1 MNSHHNTTAITP
13 LQSFISSNTVADVL
27 NKVKP
32 VSNNR
37 PLYDLPV
44 TASVEEAFDLLLKQ
58 NILAVPIY
66 QQQENED
73 KKYLAIV
80 SAFDLLKLLGTQLD
94 DKKVLEKQLVEAV
107 GMTDESKHMTV
118 LESTDSFVKLLEF
131 FSLAHIHRVLVKDS
145 SNQYVML
152 SQMDMLRFLQ
162 ANNHKLGSSV
172 LDITVPDIRQHHHTL
187 VRTDYKSTAAE
198 CFLKLVQNLTQSA
211 LPILDNDQDEF
222 IGEVSARDLRG
233 ITKDRWETLQ
243 KPIVMYLKE
252 SQGDLHLPFTCK
264 DHFTLSQ
271 IMTSCVL
278 RETYRLWWLDQNDT
292 LKGVISITDI
302 LATILGVATNTSK

>member
-1 MNSHHNTTAITP
+1 
-13 LQSFISSNTVADVL
+13 
-27 NKVKP
+27 
-32 VSNNR
+32 
-37 PLYDLPV
+37 
-44 TASVEEAFDLLLKQ
+44 
-58 NILAVPIY
+58 
-66 QQQENED
+66 
-73 KKYLAIV
+73 
-80 SAFDLLKLLGTQLD
+80 
-94 DKKVLEKQLVEAV
+94 VEAV
-107 GMTDESKHMTV
+107 GMTQESKHMTV
-118 LESTDSFVKLLEF
+118 LESTDSFVKLLEL
-131 FSLAHIHRVLVKDS
+131 FSFAHTHRVLVKDS

-152 SQMDMLRFLQ
+152 SQMDILRFLQ
-162 ANNHKLGSSV
+162 ANNHKLGSAV
-172 LDITVPDIRQHHHTL
+172 LDITVPDIHQHHHTL
-187 VRTDYKSTAAE
+187 VRTSYKSTAAE

-211 LPILDNDQDEF
+211 LPILDDDQDEF

-233 ITKDRWETLQ
+233 ITKDRWDTLQ

-302 LATILGVATNTSK
+302 LVTILGIATNPSK